1 MAGKP
6 SKWSTDVTI
15 NSMEEDVWMGPE
27 DSKMAMDRETTRQHF
42 EANEIMSKEDREYE
56 SVIENQKRLRGFQD
70 EPNPR
75 GKTFR
80 RVRGD

>member
-15 NSMEEDVWMGPE
+15 NSMEEDDEWN
-27 DSKMAMDRETTRQHF
+27 KMAMDRETTRQHF
-42 EANEIMSKEDREYE
+42 ENNEILSREGEEYE
-56 SVIENQKRLRGFQD
+56 AVIANQKRLRDFHE

-80 RVRGD
+80 KVRGD

>member
-6 SKWSTDVTI
+6 SKWSSEVTI
-15 NSMEEDVWMGPE
+15 NSMEEDDEWN
-27 DSKMAMDRETTRQHF
+27 KMALDRETTRQHF
-42 EANEIMSKEDREYE
+42 EANEIMSKEDKEYE
-56 SVIENQKRLRGFQD
+56 AIKSNESRLHDFHERGN
-70 EPNPR
+70 ER

>member
-15 NSMEEDVWMGPE
+15 NSMEEDHSWN
-27 DSKMAMDRETTRQHF
+27 KMAMDRETTRQHF
-42 EANEIMSKEDREYE
+42 EHNEIMSKEDKDYQD
-56 SVIENQKRLRGFQD
+56 VIDNQNRLRAFHED
-70 EPNPR
+70 PNPR

-80 RVRGD
+80 RVR

>member
-6 SKWSTDVTI
+6 SKWSSGVAI
-15 NSMEEDVWMGPE
+15 NSMEEDDTWNV
-27 DSKMAMDRETTRQHF
+27 MAMDREQTRRHF
-42 EANEIMSKEDREYE
+42 ENNEILSREGEEYE
-56 SVIENQKRLRGFQD
+56 AVIANQKRLRDFHED
-70 EPNPR
+70 PNPR

>member
-15 NSMEEDVWMGPE
+15 NSMEEDAEWNR
-27 DSKMAMDRETTRQHF
+27 MAMDRETTRQHF
-42 EANEIMSKEDREYE
+42 EHNEILSREGEEYE
-56 SVIENQKRLRGFQD
+56 AVIANQKRLRDFHED
-70 EPNPR
+70 PNPR

-80 RVRGD
+80 KVRGD